1 MKSDENND
9 INSALCSHFYAVC
22 LHIELQMAVSILT
35 RMKINCAAHLF
46 PCRSLCLLNF
56 GQ

>member
-46 PCRSLCLLNF
+46 PCRPLCLLNF